1 MREWQSH
8 SHVRWY
14 CRYPLVFAPK
24 YRKKS
29 IFGHLRRDVG
39 KILREL
45 CQQHGVELLEGHA
58 MVDPVHLCLSIPP
71 KFSVANT
78 AGFLKGKSAIRIHR
92 EYLGRQ
98 RNFTGFHFW
107 ARGYCVSTVGLDE
120 QTVRAYIRAQEDEG
134 EAARATTATG
144 PVGSFPWWRPLWR
157 GLHQTARLAGGS

>member
-1 MREWQSH
+1 
-8 SHVRWY
+8 
-14 CRYPLVFAPK
+14 LVFAPK

-29 IFGHLRRDVG
+29 IFGQLRRDIG
-39 KILREL
+39 KIIREL
-45 CQQHGVELLEGHA
+45 CKQHDVELLEGHA
-58 MVDPVHLCLSIPP
+58 MVDHVHLCLSIPP

-120 QTVRAYIRAQEDEG
+120 QTVRAYIRTQEVE
-134 EAARATTATG
+134 EKRQEQ
-144 PVGSFPWWRPLWR
+144 LQLR
-157 GLHQTARLAGGS
+157 GL